1 MGAARLPAEA
11 DRGST
16 GRPWTGLSAT
26 ALPFLVVLLPTFQ
39 KGDLAKQQPVYQGR
53 VGEGGQGDGA
63 EPGAKEGLG
72 LRVGR
77 GLAID
82 CDGQGCEDEE
92 RDLGRHCVSFRESAT
107 WPVATASS
115 ITNTLCSRIEGEGQ
129 RASWW
134 PKTLTNS
141 HFWCFFGLSASDH
154 HCLHKLHCAL
164 SPEALQMALV
174 VDAEAH
180 RSHFLKLKPP
190 H

>member
-1 MGAARLPAEA
+1 MAAENKSMRERGWGRLSVGAARLPAEA

-92 RDLGRHCVSFRESAT
+92 RDLGRRELAGE
-107 WPVATASS
+107 WAQPLATASS
-115 ITNTLCSRIEGEGQ
+115 ISHNLQPSRG
-129 RASWW
+129 RAS
-134 PKTLTNS
+134 KQA
-141 HFWCFFGLSASDH
+141 GGQ
-154 HCLHKLHCAL
+154 KL
-164 SPEALQMALV
+164 
-174 VDAEAH
+174 
-180 RSHFLKLKPP
+180 
-190 H
+190 

>member
-1 MGAARLPAEA
+1 MAAENKSMRERGWGRLSVGAARLPAEA

-92 RDLGRHCVSFRESAT
+92 RDLGRRELAGE
-107 WPVATASS
+107 WAQPLATASS
-115 ITNTLCSRIEGEGQ
+115 ITHNLQPSRG
-129 RASWW
+129 RAS
-134 PKTLTNS
+134 KQA
-141 HFWCFFGLSASDH
+141 GGQ
-154 HCLHKLHCAL
+154 KL
-164 SPEALQMALV
+164 
-174 VDAEAH
+174 
-180 RSHFLKLKPP
+180 
-190 H
+190 